1 MRIPV
6 LDKNLKPLMPTVP
19 ARARLLLS
27 RGKAKAYR
35 NKLGIFCIIL
45 KEEIEPDN
53 QQIALGIDPGS
64 HYEGYSVVGTQDT
77 ILNGMAET
85 PRHVKDAVEQR
96 RAMRRTR
103 RGRNL
108 RRRPARF
115 NNRLRNKKTLPPST
129 YARWN
134 AKLRILK
141 QLAKIIPISDVV
153 VEDVAAVSKKG
164 QKKWNSNFSPIEQ
177 GKEWFYDQIQKLNLN
192 IHVIEGFDTMRLR
205 ETFGLTKTK
214 QKSKRSFNSHAVDA
228 WVMAADV
235 TGAEQPTERG
245 LFYWIP
251 IRLNR
256 RQLHMLQPSKG
267 GVRRAQG
274 GTRSHGLKR
283 GTLVDHIKYGLAYIG
298 GMQRKI
304 ERVSL
309 HSIETGKRLTKS
321 AKIPDLRTLTTIS
334 WRAQFLPATS
344 SGVSLRKAL

>member
-6 LDKNLKPLMPTVP
+6 LDKNLKPLMPTTP

-64 HYEGYSVVGTQDT
+64 HYEGYSVVGTQGT

-96 RAMRRTR
+96 RVMRHTR
-103 RGRNL
+103 RGRNC

-115 NNRLRNKKTLPPST
+115 NNRQRNKKTLPPST

-141 QLAKIIPISDVV
+141 QLLKVIPISDVV
-153 VEDVAAVSKKG
+153 VEDVKALTKKG
-164 QKKWNSNFSPIEQ
+164 QNKWNSNFSPIEQ

-205 ETFGLTKTK
+205 GIFGLKKTN
-214 QKSKRSFNSHAVDA
+214 QKSKRTFNSHAVDA
-228 WVMAADV
+228 WAMAADV
-235 TGAEQPTERG
+235 TGAEQPTEKG

-251 IRLNR
+251 IRLHR
-256 RQLHMLQPSKG
+256 RQLHYLQLQKSGIRKPY
-267 GVRRAQG
+267 G
-274 GTRSHGLKR
+274 GTRSYGLKR

-298 GMQRKI
+298 GMRQKI
-304 ERVSL
+304 ERVTL
-309 HSIETGKRLTKS
+309 HSIETGKRLTQN
-321 AKIPDLRTLTTIS
+321 AKIPDLRVLTTIT

-344 SGVSLRKAL
+344 SGVSLRK

>member
-1 MRIPV
+1 M
-6 LDKNLKPLMPTVP
+6 NMKPLMPTTPV
-19 ARARLLLS
+19 RARRLLS
-27 RGKAKAYR
+27 RGKARAYR

-45 KEEIEPDN
+45 KREVEPDN

-96 RAMRRTR
+96 RVMRHAR
-103 RGRNL
+103 RGRNC

-141 QLAKIIPISDVV
+141 QLLKIIPISDVV
-153 VEDVAAVSKKG
+153 VEDVRAVSKKG
-164 QKKWNSNFSPIEQ
+164 RKKWNSNFSPIEV

-192 IHVIEGFDTMRLR
+192 LNVIEGFDTMILR
-205 ETFGLTKTK
+205 EIFGLNKTK

-267 GVRRAQG
+267 GVRRPQG
-274 GTRSHGLKR
+274 GTRSYGLKR
-283 GTLVDHIKYGLAYIG
+283 GTLVEHIKYGLAYIG

-309 HSIETGKRLTKS
+309 HDIDTGKRITKS
-321 AKIPDLRTLTTIS
+321 AKLPDLRILTTIS
-334 WRAQFLPATS
+334 WRAQFL
-344 SGVSLRKAL
+344 SGLKSRAPLR

>member
-6 LDKNLKPLMPTVP
+6 LDKNLKPLMPTTP

-115 NNRLRNKKTLPPST
+115 NNRQRNKKTLPPST

-141 QLAKIIPISDVV
+141 QLLKIVPISDVV
-153 VEDVAAVSKKG
+153 VEDVAAMSKKG
-164 QKKWNSNFSPIEQ
+164 QRKWNIQFSPIEV
-177 GKEWFYDQIQKLNLN
+177 GKEWFYDQIQKLNMNL
-192 IHVIEGFDTMRLR
+192 HVGEGFDTMRLR
-205 ETFGLTKTK
+205 EIFGLTKTK
-214 QKSKRSFNSHAVDA
+214 QKSKRNFRSHAVDA

-235 TGAEQPTERG
+235 TGAEQPTEKG
-245 LFYWIP
+245 LFYWTP
-251 IRLNR
+251 IRLHR
-256 RQLHMLQPSKG
+256 RQLHRLQASAG
-267 GVRRAQG
+267 GERKPYG

-283 GTLVDHIKYGLAYIG
+283 GTLVEHIKYGLVYIG

-309 HSIETGKRLTKS
+309 HSIETGKRLTTY
-321 AKIPDLRTLTTIS
+321 AKLPDLRILTTIS
-334 WRAQFLPATS
+334 WRAQFLPTLTD
-344 SGVSLRKAL
+344 GVSLRG

>member
-6 LDKNLKPLMPTVP
+6 LDKNLKPLMPTTP
-19 ARARLLLS
+19 ARARRLLS
-27 RGKAKAYR
+27 QGRAKAYH

-77 ILNGMAET
+77 VLNGMAEA

-96 RAMRRTR
+96 RTMRRTR
-103 RGRNL
+103 RGRNC

-115 NNRLRNKKTLPPST
+115 NNRQRNKETLPPST

-141 QLAKIIPISDVV
+141 QLLKIIPITDVV
-153 VEDVAAVSKKG
+153 VEDVAAMSKKG
-164 QKKWNSNFSPIEQ
+164 QKKWNIQFSPIEQ
-177 GKEWFYDQIQKLNLN
+177 GKEWFYNQIQKLNMNLN
-192 IHVIEGFDTMRLR
+192 VIEGFDTMRLR
-205 ETFGLTKTK
+205 EIFGLKKITNKAK
-214 QKSKRSFNSHAVDA
+214 QSFDSHAVDA
-228 WVMAADV
+228 WVAAADV

-251 IRLNR
+251 IRLHR
-256 RQLHMLQPSKG
+256 RQLHRLQLTSG
-267 GVRRAQG
+267 GVRKPYG
-274 GTRSHGLKR
+274 STRSYDLKR
-283 GTLVDHIKYGLAYIG
+283 GTLVEHPKYDLTYVG
-298 GMQRKI
+298 GMQRKM

-309 HSIETGKRLTKS
+309 HSVKTGKRLTQN
-321 AKIPDLRTLTTIS
+321 AKIPDLRILATIS
-334 WRAQFLPATS
+334 WRAQFLPAT
-344 SGVSLRKAL
+344 K